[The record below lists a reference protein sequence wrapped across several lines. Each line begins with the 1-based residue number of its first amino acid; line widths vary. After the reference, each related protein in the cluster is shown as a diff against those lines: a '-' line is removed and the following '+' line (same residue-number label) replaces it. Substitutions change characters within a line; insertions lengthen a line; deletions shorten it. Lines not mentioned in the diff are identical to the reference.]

1 MSHYSESYRS
11 HRHRKAQSNSCWQQV
26 VLQWKNLLL
35 NKSSKE
41 SFWRH
46 LHLGGQLLIF
56 PKTFLQWFL
65 YFFLVRALRTI
76 LSRFVIRR
84 GTAVRRAVP
93 DCSKIEMV
101 SSDRKYVMTNL
112 RILSTEFSEFNLA
125 TNRSSCEFNPERS
138 FAMNFMKSFCGGF
151 GRSES
156 QFARES
162 SSEPNPLYGAIS
174 LAGTEIQ
181 NQFSYR

>member
-1 MSHYSESYRS
+1 MNASSFGRATLDLSKNFPPMIPVFLPGQSSTDYLVLFCRSERD
-11 HRHRKAQSNSCWQQV
+11 RQ
-26 VLQWKNLLL
+26 
-35 NKSSKE
+35 
-41 SFWRH
+41 
-46 LHLGGQLLIF
+46 
-56 PKTFLQWFL
+56 
-65 YFFLVRALRTI
+65 
-76 LSRFVIRR
+76 R
-84 GTAVRRAVP
+84 GTVVRRAVP

-112 RILSTEFSEFNLA
+112 RILSTELSEFNLA
-125 TNRSSCEFNPERS
+125 TNRSSCEFKPERS